1 MNKIKL
7 IIAREYLT
15 RVRKKSFWLVTLLM
29 PVLISLIYAIPILI
43 ALSDQTEAQKVA
55 LYDESGLINP
65 KDLSDDELT
74 VSSIKSLNPSIP
86 ALLKSEYEILVVVPK
101 NILDQPKALRIYAE
115 KTLSIGVKSTLERKI
130 QGICRAQLLINAGID
145 KKVYEST
152 QVDVDGETIVVNDQ
166 GEEKTSSSG
175 GTAILGGFLGFLLYL
190 TVFIYGSMVMNGV
203 IEEKSNRIVEV
214 IVSSVR
220 PYQLMLGKVIGIGL
234 VGLTQFSLWIAL
246 TVGIG
251 SVSSSFLESKKVVI
265 EQQQKNMAQIADSD
279 QAVAA
284 QEAAPNEFMD
294 EMNRLL
300 DSVNIPLILGC
311 FLFYFL
317 LGYFMYA
324 SLFAAIGSAVENA
337 SEAQQFMMPIT
348 IPIVI
353 SFILGQFVIQ
363 NPNGDLAF
371 WASIIPLTS
380 PINMMV
386 RLPYGVPVWELIL
399 SMGLLVLGFL
409 GTTWISSR
417 IYRVGILMYGK
428 KITWK
433 ELRKWVF
440 Y

>member
-101 NILDQPKALRIYAE
+101 NILDQPKALKIYAE

-279 QAVAA
+279 QVVAA